1 MNHPDALQFIREV
14 FRDLPAGAAPV
25 VAGFR
30 GDPHKDADWRPH
42 AVNGHLPDV
51 VAANANTYYAIA
63 SIRPDGQGEYR
74 RRKEYAAAVHV
85 IVVDDVGTNG
95 KISAD
100 DVTLPPSFE
109 IETSPD
115 NSQYGYLLKAPVSQ
129 DEALPVLKAL
139 GHGAAGDAGGQNV
152 ARWVRLP
159 TGINGKASVVELFG
173 APFPVTL
180 HQWHPERR
188 YTLRQIVE
196 GLKLDA
202 RMPRDEQEAP
212 RVDTELP
219 TLRALRDAGR
229 ILREELSRPGTW
241 HIVCPWSSE
250 HTNGDPT
257 GTYYYEPHTNR
268 SPHEGFRCHH
278 GHCAHRTIRDLRD
291 ALKVTTTSSSSFAAP
306 LDVFAYHDAPALPL
320 DCLPPVIADF
330 AADRAELIGC
340 DPAAISLPALV
351 ICGASLPDSI
361 QIQPKAHDRT
371 WRESARLWAAVV
383 GNPSSK
389 KSPGLKAAAGPA
401 FNINAKLAEANARAM
416 AAYEEALAQHKKSKS
431 DEPPPARPAWLQLI
445 VQDTTTEALADA
457 LIDNP
462 RGVLAVQDELS
473 EWIGSMD
480 AYTGKS
486 VQKDRPAWLQAFEG
500 GPRSLNRVMRG
511 RAVIPNWST
520 AIVGGIQPDVVRRLM
535 GGVGTGDGLL
545 QRFLVVALA
554 PAGQGVDREAD
565 ETAAAAYRSLVRD
578 LYEIREEDVV
588 VTLAPAAAEAW
599 REYMRA
605 VHGVADA
612 LSGGQEQFAT
622 HLGKWPGILARLLL
636 VFHVVECAGRRQHP
650 GAVAVSLK
658 SAELV
663 IGLARRY
670 LLPHAASFYGTV
682 LNERSHHQTA
692 AKVADVILVR
702 AWQSFTSRDLAAQW
716 KGWRGFDERYQ
727 GAVLA
732 YLEMCNWITPSDAQP
747 KAGRRPSD
755 PYNVNPAVHER
766 FSEQCERER
775 ERRTRLRADWLA
787 AGKA

>member
-1 MNHPDALQFIREV
+1 MSLSPLQFIREV
-14 FRDLPAGAAPV
+14 FRDLPVGAAPV

-30 GDPHKDADWRPH
+30 GDPRTDADWRPH
-42 AVNGHLPDV
+42 AVNGHLPEV
-51 VAANANTYYAIA
+51 VAPDVNAYYSIA
-63 SIRPDGQGEYR
+63 SIRPDEQGEYK

-95 KISAD
+95 KISPD
-100 DVTLPPSFE
+100 DISLPPSFE

-115 NSQYGYLLKAPVSQ
+115 NSQYGYLLVSPVSK
-129 DEALPVLKAL
+129 DEALPVINAL
-139 GHGAAGDAGGQNV
+139 SKGAAGDAGGQNA

-159 TGINGKASVVELFG
+159 AGVNGKASVVELYG

-180 HQWHPERR
+180 HHWHPERR
-188 YTLRQIVE
+188 YSLRQIIE

-202 RMPRDEQEAP
+202 RMPRDEAP
-212 RVDTELP
+212 RVETELP

-241 HIVCPWSSE
+241 HIVCPWSHE
-250 HTNGDPT
+250 HTNGDTT

-268 SPHEGFRCHH
+268 SEHEGFRCNH
-278 GHCAHRTIRDLRD
+278 GHCAERTIRDLRD
-291 ALKVTTTSSSSFAAP
+291 ALGVRAASAPSFAPP
-306 LDVFAYHDAPALPL
+306 LDVFAYHDVPPLPL
-320 DCLPPVIADF
+320 DCLPSVIRNF

-340 DPAAISLPALV
+340 DPAAIALPALV
-351 ICGASLPDSI
+351 ICGAALPDSI

-371 WRESARLWAAVV
+371 WRESARLWAAVI

-401 FNINAKLAEANARAM
+401 FNINAKLAEGNARRM
-416 AAYEEALAQHKKSKS
+416 AEYEEAVAAHKKAKG
-431 DEPPPARPAWLQLI
+431 DGPLPVRPPWLQLI
-445 VQDTTTEALADA
+445 VQDTTIEALADA

-462 RGVLAVQDELS
+462 RGVIAVQDELS
-473 EWIGSMD
+473 EWIGGMD
-480 AYTGKS
+480 AYTGKG

-500 GPRSLNRVMRG
+500 GPRSLNRVIRG

-535 GGVGTGDGLL
+535 GGNGTGDGLV
-545 QRFLVVALA
+545 QRFLVAGLA
-554 PAGQGVDREAD
+554 PAGPGVDREPD
-565 ETAAAAYRSLVRD
+565 EAAAAAYRELVRH
-578 LYEIREEDVV
+578 LFEIREEDAV
-588 VTLAPAAAEAW
+588 VTLAPAAASVW
-599 REYMRA
+599 RDYMRA
-605 VHGVADA
+605 IHGVADA

-636 VFHVVECAGRRQHP
+636 VYHVIECAGSRQYP
-650 GAVAVSLK
+650 GAVAVSLA
-658 SAELV
+658 SAEAV

-702 AWQSFTSRDLAAQW
+702 EWQSFTSRDLAAQW
-716 KGWRGFDERYQ
+716 KGWRGLDERYQ
-727 GAVLA
+727 AAVLA
-732 YLEMCNWITPSDAQP
+732 YLEMCNWITPSEPQA

-755 PYNVNPAVHER
+755 LYLVNPEAHQR
-766 FSEQCERER
+766 FSELAERER
-775 ERRTRLRADWLA
+775 ERRARLRADWLA
-787 AGKA
+787 AGQA